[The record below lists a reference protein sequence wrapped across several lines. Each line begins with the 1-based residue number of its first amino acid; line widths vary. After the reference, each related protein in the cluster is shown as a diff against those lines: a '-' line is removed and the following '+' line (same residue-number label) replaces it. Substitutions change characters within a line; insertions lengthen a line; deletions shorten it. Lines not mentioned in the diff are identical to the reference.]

1 MLKTCFDLPMSLKI
15 QDIMTKEVV
24 TLDGKT
30 TVIEAVA
37 IMDRREISCL
47 VVVQEASAI
56 GIVTERDVLR
66 RVLLEAK
73 DPATTKVFQ
82 IMSAPLVT
90 GDPQMSIQDA
100 IKLMTE
106 KRIKKLPIMEN
117 GRLVGLIT
125 LTDLARSIAY
135 LEHIFSKTQ
144 NSQAA

>member
-1 MLKTCFDLPMSLKI
+1 MSLKI
-15 QDIMTKEVV
+15 QEIMTKEVV

-37 IMDRREISCL
+37 IMDKREISCL
-47 VVVQEASAI
+47 VIVQEESPI

-66 RVLLEAK
+66 RVLLEGK

-82 IMSAPLVT
+82 IMSAPLVI

-106 KRIKKLPIMEN
+106 KNIKKLPLMEN
-117 GRLVGLIT
+117 GRLVGMIT

-144 NSQAA
+144 DGPVV

>member
-1 MLKTCFDLPMSLKI
+1 MSLKI

>member
-1 MLKTCFDLPMSLKI
+1 MSLKI
-15 QDIMTKEVV
+15 QEIMTREVV

-73 DPATTKVFQ
+73 DPTTTKVFQ

-144 NSQAA
+144 NSQVA